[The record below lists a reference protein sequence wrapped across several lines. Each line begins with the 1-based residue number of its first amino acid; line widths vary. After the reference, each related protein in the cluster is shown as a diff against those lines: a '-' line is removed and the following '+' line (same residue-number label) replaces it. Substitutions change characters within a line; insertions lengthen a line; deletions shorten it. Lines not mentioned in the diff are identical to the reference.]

1 MSTNQLEGVSSI
13 QDSNQLLLK
22 MEKHSQRNLLL
33 MK

>member
-1 MSTNQLEGVSSI
+1 MSTNQLQGVSSI
-13 QDSNQLLLK
+13 QDTNQLLMK